1 MLETYQIVLLVLA
14 AIVLVFVVVVASQP
28 ADFRVVRSA
37 AVAAP
42 AAEVFAQVND
52 FHNWNAWSPWAKIDP
67 DMKLTYAG
75 APAGTGAIYS
85 WLGNS
90 KVGEGTMT
98 ILDSKP
104 SELIRINLE
113 FRKPFKATNITEFS
127 FKSDGEKTVVTWT
140 MTGHKNFFFKAFGL
154 FMNMDKL
161 VGGDF
166 EKGLSA
172 MKAVVEG
179 KR

>member
-14 AIVLVFVVVVASQP
+14 AIVLVFVVVVARQP
-28 ADFRVVRSA
+28 ADFCIVRSA

-67 DMKLTYAG
+67 DMKQTYAG
-75 APAGTGAIYS
+75 APAGIGAIYS
-85 WLGNS
+85 WLGTS
-90 KVGEGTMT
+90 KVGAGTMT

-104 SELIRINLE
+104 NELIRINLE
-113 FRKPFKATNITEFS
+113 FRKPFKATNLAEFS
-127 FKSDGEKTVVTWT
+127 FKPDGEETAVTWS
-140 MTGHKNFFFKAFGL
+140 MSGHKNFFFKAFGL

-166 EKGLSA
+166 EKGLAA

-179 KR
+179 K